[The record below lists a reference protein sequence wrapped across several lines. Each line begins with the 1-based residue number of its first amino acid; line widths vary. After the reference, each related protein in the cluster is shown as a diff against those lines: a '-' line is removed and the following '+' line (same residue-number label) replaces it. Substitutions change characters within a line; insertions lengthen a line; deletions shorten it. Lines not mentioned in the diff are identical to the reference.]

1 MKERKPPIFFDLG
14 RFFVGFWREDRRRR
28 ERVWSGIE
36 KQLPEACDE
45 ARRSHE
51 MVAGISLPHARA
63 FP

>member
-1 MKERKPPIFFDLG
+1 M
-14 RFFVGFWREDRRRR
+14 GFWREDRRRQ

-36 KQLPEACDE
+36 KQLPEAADE

-51 MVAGISLPHARA
+51 MVAGISLLHASA